1 MKVVFISLFRIGFG
15 GGEGRA
21 AYELARHFAGQHDV
35 VLICPG
41 ERTTLYR
48 DERGL
53 RVLGIKSA
61 GDGNVCVPILSQ
73 KNVNRILEFLDD
85 FGPHIVHAHEPVSL
99 ALVGQIW
106 AKMRGVPF
114 VHTAHVLPSRVLDFG
129 AVDVLKVIKGPLT
142 ESVTRQYLDNF
153 YQGCDAVV
161 ALNDFAAADIRR
173 FGYDGHVLMI
183 PNGRDLAKY
192 SVCRNADPTSS
203 EKVLTFV
210 GFVNP
215 RKNQLYLLQALKYLP
230 TTYRLQIVG
239 GFLNPTYGREL
250 QDFARVHGL
259 CNAVFTGQVEH
270 EQIPTYLE
278 QTHVLV
284 SASKMEVQSLVV
296 LEALASG
303 TPVVG
308 LSNET
313 IDELVDEQVGCKL
326 SKDSPPGEF
335 ARCVQAICEQS
346 PSAYARMCQNARQR
360 VERFDWA
367 NVVRL
372 TVSNYES
379 LIAAKPS
386 VSQESRIHILDIIEL
401 IPSEDVRR
409 ALAER
414 VIALDRTVRSHHDS
428 RWDLIKEA
436 KRVSK
441 PTWFFVVLT
450 LLFSLLGYLFL
461 KPRLFS
467 SKRQPDVVE
476 PRYDVAGAS
485 HQLGGLLSWRSLL
498 SGPREVCA
506 RFGKVLRK
514 E

>member
-53 RVLGIKSA
+53 RVLGVNSA

-114 VHTAHVLPSRVLDFG
+114 VHTTHVLPSRILDFG
-129 AVDVLKVIKGPLT
+129 AADVFKAFKGPLT
-142 ESVTRQYLDNF
+142 ESVARQYLDNF

-173 FGYDGHVLMI
+173 LGYDGHILMI

-192 SVCRNADPTSS
+192 AVCKNADPASC

-210 GFVNP
+210 GFVNS

-230 TTYRLQIVG
+230 PTYRLQIVG
-239 GFLNPTYGREL
+239 GFLDPTYGRQLE
-250 QDFARVHGL
+250 DFARAHGL
-259 CNAVFTGQVEH
+259 RNVVFTGQVEH

-278 QTHVLV
+278 QTHVFI

-313 IDELVDEQVGCKL
+313 IDELVDEQVGCRL
-326 SKDSPPGEF
+326 SKDSPPEEF
-335 ARCVQAICEQS
+335 ARRVQAICEQS
-346 PSAYARMCQNARQR
+346 PSAYAQMCQNARQR

-372 TVSNYES
+372 TGSHYES
-379 LIAAKPS
+379 LIAAKLP
-386 VSQESRIHILDIIEL
+386 VPQESRIHILDIVDL
-401 IPSEDVRR
+401 VPSEDVRR

-441 PTWFFVVLT
+441 PTWFYVVLT
-450 LLFSLLGYLFL
+450 LLFSLLGYLL
-461 KPRLFS
+461 VKPWLFPNR
-467 SKRQPDVVE
+467 RQPDTVG
-476 PRYDVAGAS
+476 PRYTAAGAS
-485 HQLGGLLSWRSLL
+485 HQLGGLLSWQSLL
-498 SGPREVCA
+498 SNPREVFA
-506 RFGKVLRK
+506 RLGNVLRK